1 MIAIWVTIPLD
12 IPMREFLKIVVAL
25 LSTEIKIV
33 GVPAMVPG
41 T

>member
-12 IPMREFLKIVVAL
+12 IPMRELLKIVVAL
-25 LSTEIKIV
+25 CSTGKKIV
-33 GVPAMVPG
+33 GIPAMVPG